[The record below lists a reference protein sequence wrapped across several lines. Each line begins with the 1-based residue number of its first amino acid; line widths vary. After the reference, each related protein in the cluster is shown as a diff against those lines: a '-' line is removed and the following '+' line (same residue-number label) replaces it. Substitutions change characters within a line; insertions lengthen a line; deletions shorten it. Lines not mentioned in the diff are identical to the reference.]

1 MTHDSSIHFAFNIDQ
16 NYVRFCAVTL
26 ASIFE
31 NNKEEHIVAHIIQDG
46 LTDIDKQALTDFA
59 CQYGHEVKFYQP
71 DPKVLEGF
79 TIRKFKKR
87 ITLATYYR
95 CLISE
100 ILPNDIDKV
109 IYLDCDI
116 LVLGKIR
123 PFYDTDLEGNGVGV
137 VDDMGA
143 GDLIRYEI
151 LRYPK
156 EYSYFNAGVLLID
169 LAYWRKHNISEQ
181 CVDYYH
187 KNHERIMFN
196 DQDILN
202 ALFYNSKKTLPY
214 KWNMQDAFYRTKAQ
228 QSFTTEELLN
238 PVILHFTNRKPW
250 DYDNQHPLK
259 DLFFHYQNFTSWKG
273 MHPMNNIKNILMRFF
288 RLLPFQLGLRAPK
301 YKSF

>member
-1 MTHDSSIHFAFNIDQ
+1 MPVTSSIHIAFNIDQ
-16 NYVRFCAVTL
+16 NYVRFCAVTM

-46 LTDIDKQALTDFA
+46 LNEHDKQELKSLAA
-59 CQYGHEVKFYQP
+59 QYGNEVLFYTP

-100 ILPNDIDKV
+100 ILPQDIDKV

-123 PFYDTDLEGNGVGV
+123 PFYDVDLGENGVGV
-137 VDDMGA
+137 VDDMGS
-143 GDLIRYEI
+143 DDDIRYEI

-156 EYSYFNAGVLLID
+156 ECSYFNAGVLLIN
-169 LAYWRKHNISEQ
+169 LSYWRAHKISEQ

-187 KNHERIMFN
+187 KNHDRILFN

-202 ALFYNSKKTLPY
+202 ALFYNKKTTLPY
-214 KWNMQDAFYRTKAQ
+214 KWNMQDAFYRTKSPKQ
-228 QSFTTEELLN
+228 FTNDELLH

-259 DLFFHYQNFTSWKG
+259 DLFFHYQNLTSWKG
-273 MHPMNNIKNILMRFF
+273 MHPMKNVINVFKRFF
-288 RLLPFQLGLRAPK
+288 RLLPFHLGFRAPK
-301 YKSF
+301 YKRF